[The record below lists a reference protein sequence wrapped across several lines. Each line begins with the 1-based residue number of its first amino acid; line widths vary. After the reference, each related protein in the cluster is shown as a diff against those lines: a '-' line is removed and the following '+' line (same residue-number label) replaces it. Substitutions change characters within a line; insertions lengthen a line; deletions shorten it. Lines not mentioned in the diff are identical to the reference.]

1 MLKYCRLLPLKLALP
16 SLILASWLAV
26 AAELVDDGGRAACNS
41 QGICSGQS
49 YGIISLPAF
58 QKHPALISLLD
69 LPNRQPAGR

>member
-1 MLKYCRLLPLKLALP
+1 MRKYCRLLPLKLALP

-41 QGICSGQS
+41 QGLSCGH
-49 YGIISLPAF
+49 GIISLPAF
-58 QKHPALISLLD
+58 HKHPALISLLD

>member
-16 SLILASWLAV
+16 SLILAAWLAV
-26 AAELVDDGGRAACNS
+26 VAQLVDDGAACNS
-41 QGICSGQS
+41 QGLSSGQS
-49 YGIISLPAF
+49 HGIISLPAF